1 MGGTSDKIRG
11 DVGRRRGANPKGAK
25 SLGGPRTPAGKAR
38 SSRNATR
45 HGLLSGAVVVD
56 WSDFEDPKEFERL
69 RANLRQDL
77 APEGTLEELLV
88 EKIAVGF
95 WRLQRM
101 WAFERHR
108 IRERL
113 EEKTSEIAD
122 AQYEKRSEVDYRRS
136 CATVQISYE
145 ERSTRILKQVHEV
158 LQQSVTPDRSLEEI
172 LRSARDVL
180 REQAQNWAS
189 MRRSTETLSVF
200 FGRTEGVQLDGQDD
214 AESASR
220 AGADRSPGGRP
231 EGAPGAGSQVSPEMD
246 GLSTVL
252 DDLMASTAQACASG
266 EIGEE
271 DAEERRKALSLR
283 VKRDLELREQ
293 ILESLK
299 VALTVLEEQR
309 RWMDQDGR
317 SEEKLTASLQ
327 PYVVPPP
334 EELDVYLRYE
344 TSTDRRLQRDIETL
358 FAVQAL
364 RRGGGTAVPPGK
376 LRRRALPRPNAR

>member
-1 MGGTSDKIRG
+1 
-11 DVGRRRGANPKGAK
+11 
-25 SLGGPRTPAGKAR
+25 
-38 SSRNATR
+38 
-45 HGLLSGAVVVD
+45 LLSGAVVVD

-122 AQYEKRSEVDYRRS
+122 AQYEKRPEVDYRRS
-136 CATVQISYE
+136 CATVQIPYE

-231 EGAPGAGSQVSPEMD
+231 EGAPGAGSQASLEMD

-252 DDLMASTAQACASG
+252 DDLMASTAQACARG

-283 VKRDLELREQ
+283 VKQDLELREQ

-376 LRRRALPRPNAR
+376 LGRRALPRPNAR